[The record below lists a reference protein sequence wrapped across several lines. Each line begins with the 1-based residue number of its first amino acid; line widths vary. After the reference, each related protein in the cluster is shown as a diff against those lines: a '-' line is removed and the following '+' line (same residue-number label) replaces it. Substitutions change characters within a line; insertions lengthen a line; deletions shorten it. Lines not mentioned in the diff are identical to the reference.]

1 MNNEPP
7 VVYGDGTQ
15 TRDFTYIED
24 IVDANL
30 TLLESADADGDVLNI
45 GSSDNIEIRALAS
58 EVRDQLAPK
67 LELEYAERYDAD
79 AEHTH
84 ADVSK
89 ADELIGYSPEYT
101 IREGVKKFVDWY
113 RENQEWYEPLVRK
126 S

>member
-1 MNNEPP
+1 MNNESPI
-7 VVYGDGTQ
+7 VYGDGTQ

-30 TLLESADADGDVLNI
+30 TLLESDEADGEVLNI
-45 GSSDNIEIRALAS
+45 GSSDNIEIQTLATV
-58 EVRDQLAPK
+58 VRDQLAPE

-84 ADVSK
+84 SDVSK
-89 ADELIGYSPEYT
+89 ARELIDYSPEYT